1 MRISDWSSDVC
12 SSDLQVGEPVVAQ
25 QAVSLSAV
33 HRESDEASARHPR
46 PLVMQAGIGHRASWR
61 RGLIPFSFQLSAGS
75 ISRNSSESAK
85 SGVSNKVA
93 QCARSAY
100 QTALPVAA
108 LASSD
113 PPRPLPKLGIANV
126 G

>member
-1 MRISDWSSDVC
+1 MFLFFFKCYVYHRDLPVLPHSSPTRRSSDR
-12 SSDLQVGEPVVAQ
+12 PVVAQ

-85 SGVSNKVA
+85 YGVTRKSV
-93 QCARSAY
+93 
-100 QTALPVAA
+100 V
-108 LASSD
+108 
-113 PPRPLPKLGIANV
+113 
-126 G
+126 